1 MASTQRGAVFP
12 ANEGTREGIL
22 DFIKQALGKGC
33 FDAVLIPARVPGSDS
48 FTYLLIQDEALLKN
62 AYPLCPVM
70 PVQGAK
76 ALSSLTG
83 RGKGKK
89 RIAALVRPCEARAT
103 IELAKLGQ
111 VDLENIFLIS
121 IDCPGALPLADWA
134 RDPKKTEDV
143 FSEVLKGGTSESL
156 RPVCQ
161 ICDKFSTTGGEDL
174 HIGILGTESGRIFLI
189 PCSPKGEDILDK
201 LGLPATEDISNWE
214 HAVNSLTEK
223 RKEKRK
229 QFLEEFNSRATGL
242 DNLLD
247 IFSKCINCHNCMRV
261 CPICYCRQCFF
272 DSDNMK
278 FACEDYLRRAEIT
291 GGLRLPPETLLFHI
305 GRMLH
310 MSLSCV
316 SCGACEDA
324 CPMSIPVAQ
333 VFSLVGDKNQ
343 KEFDYIPGKSLD
355 EPSPLRVY
363 EEKEFEEV
371 EQSYVET
378 SAKQEARDA
387 QNTKGK

>member
-1 MASTQRGAVFP
+1 MASTQRGAIFP
-12 ANEGTREGIL
+12 AEGGGEGGVL

-33 FDAVLIPARVPGSDS
+33 FDAVLVPAKLSGSDS
-48 FTYLLIQDEALLKN
+48 FTYSLIKDESLLKDT
-62 AYPLCPVM
+62 YPICPIM

-89 RIAALVRPCEARAT
+89 GIAALVRPCEVRAT
-103 IELAKLGQ
+103 VELFKLGQ
-111 VDLENIFLIS
+111 VDLGNIFLIS

-134 RDPKKTEDV
+134 KDPKKAEEA
-143 FSEVLKGGTSESL
+143 FSELLKGGASESL
-156 RPVCQ
+156 RPVCR

-174 HIGILGTESGRIFLI
+174 HIGILGAKSGRIFLI
-189 PCSPKGEDILDK
+189 PSSPKGKNILDCIGISVEEDISEWKDKVDRLTEERREKRRQAQKELEAKAVGLDK
-201 LGLPATEDISNWE
+201 L
-214 HAVNSLTEK
+214 
-223 RKEKRK
+223 
-229 QFLEEFNSRATGL
+229 L
-242 DNLLD
+242 DV
-247 IFSKCINCHNCMRV
+247 FSKCINCHNCMRV

-278 FACEDYLRRAEIT
+278 FAFEDYLRRAEMM
-291 GGLRLPPETLLFHI
+291 GGLRLPPETLLFHL

-324 CPMSIPVAQ
+324 CPTSIPVAQ

-343 KEFDYIPGKSLD
+343 KEFDYVPGRSLN
-355 EPSPLRVY
+355 EPLPLRVY

-378 SAKQEARDA
+378 SAKQEAQDA
-387 QNTKGK
+387 